1 MLKLT
6 AVPVPQT
13 LQELDE
19 AVKQF
24 QASDF
29 SGEELIRHWQAIREA
44 SLKEFVP
51 EREGD
56 PWWVSQGDCIPGEE
70 SY

>member
-6 AVPVPQT
+6 TVPVPQT

-29 SGEELIRHWQAIREA
+29 SGDELIRHWQAIREA

-56 PWWVSQGDCIPGEE
+56 RVPGEE